1 MEMTDSSPASPDD
14 SISTESVP
22 LFRLLRLIG
31 RFSRRKDRLIS
42 QPFEEL
48 SGLSLKTFHAL
59 YLIARDCQQPGE
71 LVRQLGIPHSTAT
84 RILDTL
90 AAEGLIE
97 RKPNPKDQRQQQLKL
112 TRTGRRRYETALA
125 QYLACLH
132 RSFGELPP
140 QAIDDAISALD
151 RLESLLAALPDGQTG
166 GG

>member
-1 MEMTDSSPASPDD
+1 MEITNPMRPSSDD

-31 RFSRRKDRLIS
+31 RFSRRKDRLVS

-59 YLIARDCQQPGE
+59 HLIARDCQQPGE

-112 TRTGRRRYETALA
+112 TRSGHIRYEIALA
-125 QYLACLH
+125 HYLDCLH
-132 RSFGELPP
+132 RSFGQLPP
-140 QAIDDAISALD
+140 QAIEDAIAALE
-151 RLESLLAALPDGQTG
+151 RLDQLMAALPEAGSG
-166 GG
+166 A